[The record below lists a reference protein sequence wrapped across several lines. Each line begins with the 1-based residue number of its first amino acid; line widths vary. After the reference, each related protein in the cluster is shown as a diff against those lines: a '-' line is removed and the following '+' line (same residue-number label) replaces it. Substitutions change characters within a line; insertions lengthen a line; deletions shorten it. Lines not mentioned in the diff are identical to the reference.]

1 MYTATYTT
9 TSEGVRINI
18 HFKSSGSCAVKSSA
32 QNFKVINKS
41 TGEVEGRFAWKKL
54 AGDVPYIKMLQNPDG
69 FMVDISHQGFDI
81 EPNALNIRAG

>member
-1 MYTATYTT
+1 M
-9 TSEGVRINI
+9 
-18 HFKSSGSCAVKSSA
+18 
-32 QNFKVINKS
+32 INKS